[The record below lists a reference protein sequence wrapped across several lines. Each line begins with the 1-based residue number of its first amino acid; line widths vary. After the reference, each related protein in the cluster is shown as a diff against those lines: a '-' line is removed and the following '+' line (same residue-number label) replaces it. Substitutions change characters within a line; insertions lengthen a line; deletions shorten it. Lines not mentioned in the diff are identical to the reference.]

1 MIISTRVEG
10 QTVLLD
16 LERMKFYGV
25 VLPKQIVLSS
35 LCEFLTPEE
44 YTELGSILRPLLTTY
59 HCDLT
64 HFYSL
69 LDHNMDSWADLPIVC
84 TLTSY
89 NKELKPVN
97 LKIKGVKNIAQY
109 LSNHPNVL
117 NDYDIKIES

>member
-35 LCEFLTPEE
+35 LCEFLTPDE
-44 YTELGSILRPLLTTY
+44 YGELGSIL
-59 HCDLT
+59 LT

-69 LDHNMDSWADLPIVC
+69 LDHNIDSWADLPIVC

>member
-25 VLPKQIVLSS
+25 IYPNEIILSS
-35 LCEFLTPEE
+35 LCESLDESE
-44 YTELGSILRPLLTTY
+44 CAELGTILRPLLSVY

-64 HFYSL
+64 KCWSL
-69 LDHNMDSWADLPIVC
+69 LSYNKITWSNLPIVC

-97 LKIKGVKNIAQY
+97 LKIKGVQNIAQY